1 MMLTSPVKDF
11 FVKAVM
17 HAKQNKIIELNKL
30 EAELMMA
37 EEELITQKEKGI
49 NPEVLNSFENKI
61 DDLKKIIK
69 NKKKEV

>member
-1 MMLTSPVKDF
+1 
-11 FVKAVM
+11 
-17 HAKQNKIIELNKL
+17 
-30 EAELMMA
+30 MMA
-37 EEELITQKEKGI
+37 EEELIIQKEKGI